1 MTPRPAA
8 VLVIACNRP
17 SYLRRTLASV
27 LRHNHRALPVIV
39 SQDGADAGV
48 AAVVRDYQ
56 DRRPAIHLRHV
67 PGAVDRPPAGVGL
80 RVPIDRADYRRWK
93 GHYRIA
99 RHYRWAFAQVFDRLG
114 LDSVIVLEDDLELA
128 PDFFD
133 YIGACVP
140 LLDRDPT
147 IRTVSAWNDNSC
159 PALVADPARLH
170 RTECFPGL
178 GWLMT
183 RGLWRDLAP
192 IWPRVFWDD
201 WLRALF
207 RHKGWVAI
215 RPEVARTAT
224 FGEIGVSRG
233 ECYHEYLKTMK
244 LNDQRVDFDALD
256 LGYLVKERYDRW
268 LYGAI
273 RSAPIVT
280 PEQIAAANGPADL
293 RVLYHGERS
302 FASIAR
308 LFGLM
313 PDFREGMPRTS
324 YHGVVTFR
332 HRGGGSIFLVPLRYL
347 LSTASLGAVRAGG
360 RPGIASRPAP
370 YAAAPATAPPAGVG
384 R

>member
-1 MTPRPAA
+1 MTAQPAA

-17 SYLRRTLASV
+17 RYLRRTLASV

-48 AAVVRDYQ
+48 AEVIRDYQ
-56 DRRPAIHLRHV
+56 SCRPAAIHLQHV
-67 PGAVDRPPAGVGL
+67 PGAVDRPPPGDGPRA
-80 RVPIDRADYRRWK
+80 PIDRADYRRWA
-93 GHYRIA
+93 GYYRIA
-99 RHYRWAFAQVFDRLG
+99 RHYRWAFVQVFDRVG

-133 YIGACVP
+133 YFRACAP

-147 IRTVSAWNDNSC
+147 IRIVSAWNDNGR
-159 PALVADPARLH
+159 PALVADPTRLD

-207 RHKGWVAI
+207 RREGWVAI
-215 RPEVARTAT
+215 RPEVPRTTT
-224 FGEIGVSRG
+224 FGETGVSKG
-233 ECYHEYLKTMK
+233 ECYHEYLKTMR
-244 LNDQRVDFDALD
+244 LNDQLVDFDALD
-256 LGYLVKERYDRW
+256 PGYLVKERYDRW
-268 LYGAI
+268 LSGAI

-280 PEQIAAANGPADL
+280 PEQAAAANGSWDL
-293 RVLYHGERS
+293 RVLYHGEGS
-302 FASIAR
+302 FAPIAR

-324 YHGVVTFR
+324 YQGVVTFR
-332 HRGGGSIFLVPLRYL
+332 HRGGGRIFLVPLSYL
-347 LSTASLGAVRAGG
+347 L
-360 RPGIASRPAP
+360 
-370 YAAAPATAPPAGVG
+370 ATAEPLERWVLEEKIG
-384 R
+384 